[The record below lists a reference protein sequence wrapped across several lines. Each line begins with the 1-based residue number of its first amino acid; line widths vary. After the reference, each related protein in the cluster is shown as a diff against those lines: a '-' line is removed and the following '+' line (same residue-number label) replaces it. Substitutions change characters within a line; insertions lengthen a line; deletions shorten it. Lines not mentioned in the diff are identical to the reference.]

1 MIRRSIDGIV
11 FYQFTS
17 LAGHAQLQ
25 HAVFTRMG
33 GKSRGAF
40 RSLNVGQLVG
50 DEQAAVQANHGLIFR
65 TLGIKP
71 KHVVTARQV
80 HGAHTACVG
89 VMERGTA
96 VPATDSLI
104 SQTPGVSLLL
114 RFGDCLPLMLYDPV
128 QQAIALVHA
137 GWRGLLAG
145 VVPNTVAALQ
155 RAFGCRPRDMVAGLG
170 PAIGPCCYEIG
181 PEVVARVEHV
191 FGPQN
196 EVLSTQADGPV
207 HFDLPAAARWQLRRE
222 GVQHIENSGLC
233 TSCTT
238 DEFFSHRAE
247 KGRTGRFAAILAL
260 LGAPLQ

>member
-17 LAGHAQLQ
+17 LAQQAQVL
-25 HAVFTRMG
+25 HAVFTRLG
-33 GKSRGAF
+33 GKSGGAF

-50 DEQAAVQANHGLIFR
+50 DEQTAVQANHGLIFR

-71 KHVVTARQV
+71 MQVVTARQI
-80 HGAHTACVG
+80 HGAHTTCVG
-89 VMERGTA
+89 VMERGTM

-104 SQTPGVSLLL
+104 SQTRGVSLLL
-114 RFGDCLPLMLYDPV
+114 RFADCLPLMLYDPV

-145 VVPNTVAALQ
+145 AVPNTVVALQ
-155 RAFGCRPRDMVAGLG
+155 RAFGCRPRDLIAGLG

-181 PEVVARVEHV
+181 SEVVARVEHV
-191 FGPQN
+191 FGSRN
-196 EVLSTQADGPV
+196 ELLSMHPDGSV

-222 GVQHIENSGLC
+222 GVQQIEDCALC

-260 LGAPLQ
+260 RGTPGQ